1 MTDARPPAGRYL
13 ALLGARVAVTR
24 SVLCLGI
31 DPDVEALPAGFS
43 RDLAGVSRFAAL
55 VLEAA
60 APFASAVKVNLA
72 FFEAWGSAG
81 SAALERLRTLV
92 PADLP
97 FIADAKRGDI
107 GSTSQK
113 HAVALFDVLGADA
126 VTASPYLGPEAIA
139 PLLDRPDRFVYL
151 LCRTSNPDAA
161 ALQGLMVEADAARAT
176 RRVSRWR
183 CGWRG
188 WPPGWARHPGTLGLV
203 VGATAPLE
211 LGAVRDVAPTLPFLV
226 PGVGSQGGE
235 ADTALRLG
243 PARARR
249 RCPAPRW
256 RPAHQ
261 RVTRHRSRRAGR
273 DGPGCRRCRM
283 RPAGGLPDLQVLG

>member
-1 MTDARPPAGRYL
+1 MARL
-13 ALLGARVAVTR
+13 SARVATTG
-24 SVLCLGI
+24 STLCLGI
-31 DPDVEALPAGFS
+31 DPDVTALPDGFS
-43 RDLAGVSRFAAL
+43 RDLAGVERFAAL

-60 APFASAVKVNLA
+60 APFASAIKVNLA
-72 FFEAWGSAG
+72 FFEAWGSPG
-81 SAALERLRTLV
+81 VAALERLRQRV
-92 PADLP
+92 PLDVP

-107 GSTSQK
+107 GSTSRQ

-139 PLLDRPDRFVYL
+139 PLLERLDRFVYL

-161 ALQGLMVEADAARAT
+161 VLQGLLVEADVEHAAPREPLAL
-176 RRVSRWR
+176 RVARLAA
-183 CGWRG
+183 
-188 WPPGWARHPGTLGLV
+188 GWARHPGTIGLV

-243 PARARR
+243 PAR
-249 RCPAPRW
+249 
-256 RPAHQ
+256 
-261 RVTRHRSRRAGR
+261 
-273 DGPGCRRCRM
+273 DGDAAQ
-283 RPAGGLPDLQVLG
+283 RPAGSLLINVSRGIASAALGATDAGIALSDAARRWSASLQVLA

>member
-1 MTDARPPAGRYL
+1 VTDARPPEGRYL
-13 ALLGARVAVTR
+13 ALLGARVAATR

-31 DPDVEALPAGFS
+31 DPDVEALPVGFS

-55 VLEAA
+55 VLEAG

-81 SAALERLRTLV
+81 SAALERLRSLV

-113 HAVALFDVLGADA
+113 HAMALFDVLAADA
-126 VTASPYLGPEAIA
+126 VTVSPYLGPEAIA

-161 ALQGLMVEADAARAT
+161 ALQGLMVEPDAGTEAPREPLAMRVARLA
-176 RRVSRWR
+176 S
-183 CGWRG
+183 
-188 WPPGWARHPGTLGLV
+188 GWARHPGTLGLV

-211 LGAVRDVAPTLPFLV
+211 LAAVRDVAPTLPFLV

-243 PARARR
+243 PAPAGDAAQRPGGGLLINVSRGIAAAALGAPDPGVALSDAARR
-249 RCPAPRW
+249 WSA
-256 RPAHQ
+256 
-261 RVTRHRSRRAGR
+261 T
-273 DGPGCRRCRM
+273 
-283 RPAGGLPDLQVLG
+283 LQVLG